1 MFYRS
6 IQKWYGTY
14 TSGSGTCHRD
24 KTEFVFFFLLIDL
37 IIFFLSRSASVES
50 TLTKKTFHIFWFFLN
65 FHFTC
70 VFRCKPFR
78 MHRYGWFCLVCGFY
92 CPGRRPNLKEITV
105 INHQGA
111 LDRYYFQFRT
121 IPGHV
126 NIDLWYLFSL
136 RKRLIC
142 HYR

>member
-1 MFYRS
+1 MFHRS

-50 TLTKKTFHIFWFFLN
+50 TLTKKTYFLIFLN
-65 FHFTC
+65 FHLTC

-111 LDRYYFQFRT
+111 LDRFQFRT

-126 NIDLWYLFSL
+126 NINLWYLFSL